1 VTPVAAGVAVPVG
14 LLACAI
20 LVANNLRDI
29 PTDGEAGKRTLAVRL
44 GTHRTRQLYSV
55 LVLAPFAVPVVLA
68 VTGHRWCLLAL
79 VTLPLA
85 VPPVRLVTGG
95 ATGREL
101 IAVLKDTGR
110 VHLAYGIM
118 LGIGL
123 AVH

>member
-1 VTPVAAGVAVPVG
+1 MLRVETRGPKGPGGVGSGVVIAPDG
-14 LLACAI
+14 LVLTNCHVVEGAK
-20 LVANNLRDI
+20 
-29 PTDGEAGKRTLAVRL
+29 EVRL
-44 GTHRTRQLYSV
+44 QDAEGRVMEARSLGVDPDTD
-55 LVLAPFAVPVVLA
+55 LA
-68 VTGHRWCLLAL
+68 LLRAL

-110 VHLAYGIM
+110 LHLAYGIM